1 MCHLNSDGS
10 LISDNKLDLLHT
22 YERHEKCSGNV
33 RHALPSRQNLE
44 LRHTRERH
52 RKCNEMFAVNA
63 FHNEILI
70 SDNSFGSST
79 YLRAALNKHSPRPK
93 GQRGQS
99 TLLARTSRDRG
110 NAQHLP
116 LSHRRAQRD
125 NKAGGVHGLE
135 QQDVIILVSTSG
147 RWPLT

>member
-10 LISDNKLDLLHT
+10 LIFDNKLDLLHT
-22 YERHEKCSGNV
+22 YERHDKCNGNV
-33 RHALPSRQNLE
+33 RHELSSQQNLE

-99 TLLARTSRDRG
+99 TRLARTNRDRG

-116 LSHRRAQRD
+116 LFHRRAQRND
-125 NKAGGVHGLE
+125 KVEGVHELE
-135 QQDVIILVSTSG
+135 QQGVVILVSTG
-147 RWPLT
+147 GWWPLP